1 MSDLYDLLRR
11 IRGTDAETALLA
23 GHDATSPGDPVPS
36 AVVKEAFGGD
46 EYAASEAT
54 KELRDLGLTDAD
66 LAASGEITLNNRGRK
81 LAERIRASRTPGADR
96 QDAVQRV
103 LLSAL
108 RDAGQSGG
116 NPTKLVAG
124 RRTRSCPGS
133 RPL

>member
-36 AVVKEAFGGD
+36 AFGGD

-133 RPL
+133 RPKSSTTP